1 MIGTAKPASGLYKL
15 VPFGIAVALL
25 FLSFLPVGIHDS
37 MLTLG
42 PQLLLCVVFYWAV
55 RAPHMMPPAS
65 VFVLGIAID
74 LFSAGPLGFWALI
87 YLATYALVSVIPYRF
102 WRGGFVGCWMGFAII
117 AAVATALEWAF
128 GSIFFGVLIPV
139 KPLILGYL
147 ASAVIFAPLVLL
159 FDFVCRLHALSK
171 QRAAAGPL
179 AY

>member
-65 VFVLGIAID
+65 VFVLGISID
-74 LFSAGPLGFWALI
+74 LFSASPLGFWALI
-87 YLATYALVSVIPYRF
+87 YLASYALVSFIPYKF
-102 WRGGFVGCWMGFAII
+102 CRGGFLGCMAGFALI
-117 AAVATALEWAF
+117 AAVATGLEWAF
-128 GSIFFGVLIPV
+128 GSLYFGVLIPV
-139 KPLILGYL
+139 RPLILGYL
-147 ASAVIFAPLVLL
+147 ASVAVFAPLVLL
-159 FDFVCRLHALSK
+159 FDFVLRLRAASK
-171 QRAAAGPL
+171 QRAAATPL
-179 AY
+179 TY